1 VVDIDLVVLVEPAV
15 AQNLRGGRADEGSAE
30 AIAEIVRAAGRTL
43 TPLHPQAA
51 NASMPQDML
60 ASFVITAPASP
71 ELDKLAERLRSVP
84 GVEAAYVK
92 PRDEPP

>member
-1 VVDIDLVVLVEPAV
+1 MVDTDLVVLVEPAV
-15 AQNLRGGRADEGSAE
+15 AQNLREGRADEGSAK
-30 AIAEIVRAAGRTL
+30 AIAETVRAAGRTL
-43 TPLHPQAA
+43 TPLHPQTA
-51 NASMPQDML
+51 NAVMPDDML
-60 ASFVITAPASP
+60 SSFVITAPASP